1 MTYKYSNKIDSLTTI
16 LRKLNNKERVTI
28 GILVEELKVGE
39 RSVYRYLESLQAAGY
54 PIYFDRDT
62 MSYRFADSYRLKK
75 SPAKNDLTQVL
86 DLDKQVVSLAS
97 VAIAAYRNTGEC
109 ILCNNAMGCL
119 AGTTDQTLFG
129 RNFRQFTSWRESGLL
144 QMADEVLA
152 SGKEQSGDFKLVAAN
167 GREVWFHCTMTQIV
181 QDGEQYLV
189 MMAQDLA
196 PRMKKELQVA
206 RFFASINQNP
216 NLVMITDIDG
226 TIKYVSEKIHEL
238 TGYNADEVIG
248 RNPRMFKSSHTKP
261 EVHAHLWDTIK
272 AGREWSGE
280 LYNRRK
286 DGSHYWEHLRISPI
300 LDADAAVT
308 HYVAVKE
315 DITRQKE
322 LDEEL
327 YHYAVLDS
335 LTGAYN
341 YRMLLNL
348 GGREVSMARR
358 YARPITLLVL
368 DVDSLNTVN
377 HLHGHPVGDE
387 VLRQVALVCRGQMRA
402 TDILARIDG
411 DSFALLLPEAD
422 RHGAYQVAERIR
434 RQVAELDFTGV
445 DGAFSCTVSVA
456 GAPLSEGHQGVECM
470 LRASRRLLQ
479 KNQKAMS
486 DRVVGFEGDPLPVGL

>member
-1 MTYKYSNKIDSLTTI
+1 MTYKYTNKIDALTTI

-28 GILVEELKVGE
+28 GILAEELHVGE
-39 RSVYRYLESLQAAGY
+39 RSVYRYLDSLQSAGY
-54 PIYFDRDT
+54 PIYFDRDA

-75 SPAKNDLTQVL
+75 TPVKNDLAQVL
-86 DLDKQVVSLAS
+86 DLDKQVVRMSA
-97 VAIAAYRNTGEC
+97 VAIAAYKNTGEC
-109 ILCNNAMGCL
+109 ILCNDAMSCL
-119 AGTTDQTLFG
+119 TGHPEQTLFG
-129 RNFRQFTSWRESGLL
+129 RNFRDFPSWRESGLL
-144 QMADEVLA
+144 EMAEDVFH
-152 SGKEQSGDFKLVAAN
+152 SGKEQAGDFKLISAK
-167 GREVWFHCTMTQIV
+167 GREVWFHCTMTQIIR
-181 QDGEQYLV
+181 DGERYLV
-189 MMAQDLA
+189 VMAQDLA

-206 RFFASINQNP
+206 KFFASINQNP

-226 TIKYVSEKIHEL
+226 TIKYVSEKINEL
-238 TGYNADEVIG
+238 TGYSADEVIG
-248 RNPRMFKSSHTKP
+248 QTPRIFKSSQTKP
-261 EVHAHLWDTIK
+261 EVHAHLWDTISS
-272 AGREWSGE
+272 GREWSGE

-300 LDADAAVT
+300 LDADAEVT

-341 YRMLLNL
+341 HRMLLNL

-368 DVDSLNTVN
+368 DVDSLNKVN

-387 VLRQVALVCRGQMRA
+387 VLRQVALICRGQMRT

-411 DSFALLLPEAD
+411 DSFVLLLPEAD

-434 RQVAELDFTGV
+434 RQVADLTFTGV
-445 DGAFSCTVSVA
+445 DGTFFCTVSVA

-479 KNQKAMS
+479 KNQKTMS
-486 DRVVGFEGDPLPVGL
+486 DRVVGFDGDPLSGSL